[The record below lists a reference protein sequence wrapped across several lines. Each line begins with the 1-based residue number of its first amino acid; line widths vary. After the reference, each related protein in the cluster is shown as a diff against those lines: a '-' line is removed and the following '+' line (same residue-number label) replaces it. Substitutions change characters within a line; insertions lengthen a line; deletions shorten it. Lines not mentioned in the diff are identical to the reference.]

1 MFGHLR
7 SHPDRK
13 PRAPPSPGG
22 PQAAP
27 AGDPAAENGGTS
39 GDTRGMEVSKEN
51 GMVSAGEAAAIL
63 RSDITA
69 PGGQSSVAARPCRKK
84 RRVMQR
90 TGQEELNGGGVGRK
104 GNPCLR
110 DESRMEDAAA
120 TLPHFRSGFT
130 ASSTAAAE
138 GHSFEAAPPCGRKR
152 MKMPKTGRPELNRD
166 DGGEEGNYCQQG
178 VTSEIEASCCRGKR
192 RKAGGSGTG
201 SNDEETSEGRCVH
214 KCTICGS
221 VFPSGQAL
229 GGHKCKH
236 WKGQNSAAV
245 PTAAARVPGNVQPVP
260 WGRAMDIDLN
270 RLAPRGRAMDTDLNR
285 PPPRGRAMDI
295 DLNRLPPSEDDSGN
309 VPGTI
314 HETTL

>member
-1 MFGHLR
+1 MNGFAGR
-7 SHPDRK
+7 GSPER
-13 PRAPPSPGG
+13 RAPQACGTRCCTGGSKNRRDSLSVLREDLPLKEGDVRAPEIPSGQETQSAALPGG

-84 RRVMQR
+84 RR
-90 TGQEELNGGGVGRK
+90 
-104 GNPCLR
+104 
-110 DESRMEDAAA
+110 
-120 TLPHFRSGFT
+120 
-130 ASSTAAAE
+130 
-138 GHSFEAAPPCGRKR
+138 
-152 MKMPKTGRPELNRD
+152 MPKTGRPELNRD

-214 KCTICGS
+214 KCTICG
-221 VFPSGQAL
+221 
-229 GGHKCKH
+229 
-236 WKGQNSAAV
+236 
-245 PTAAARVPGNVQPVP
+245 T
-260 WGRAMDIDLN
+260 
-270 RLAPRGRAMDTDLNR
+270 MDTDLNR